1 MEGKQDLVIG
11 KQVLDIQ
18 ENRFYSKKTRNKKQF
33 LDHPQINYFSD
44 LLRLLLGIQ
53 IIYLPVRVY
62 KDVIRKTKQYVQWT
76 KSREILASF
85 ADT

>member
-33 LDHPQINYFSD
+33 LDHPLKN
-44 LLRLLLGIQ
+44 
-53 IIYLPVRVY
+53 
-62 KDVIRKTKQYVQWT
+62 
-76 KSREILASF
+76 
-85 ADT
+85 

>member
-33 LDHPQINYFSD
+33 LDHPQNLPKINNFWHGFMAVQHNSG
-44 LLRLLLGIQ
+44 LSNFKKNE
-53 IIYLPVRVY
+53 VSSVY
-62 KDVIRKTKQYVQWT
+62 SVV
-76 KSREILASF
+76 SF
-85 ADT
+85 HVSL